1 MASDRK
7 FTTVFVAAIAFTLP
21 LLSGSA
27 NAQSAASILQK
38 ARDTYAQMKSYS
50 DTGQVINDFGGP
62 SPDKHT
68 FSTAFNR
75 APRHFL
81 LDFHKQGGDRFVI
94 WADPDAFHTWW
105 KTTAQQTDY
114 PNPNNIPAIS
124 LSDSGSQGTSL
135 KIPTLLYGKAFG
147 AAMLNIADATVDGT
161 EDINGRRCHR
171 ITGRMSDVYAATSKE
186 VNIRKV
192 TVWIDSDS
200 FLIRKMVEEP
210 KTVPG
215 QTNRKTTIYEPQAN
229 PTLDEAKFKFTP
241 PAQ

>member
-7 FTTVFVAAIAFTLP
+7 FTTRFVAAIALSLP

-27 NAQSAASILQK
+27 EAQSAESILQK
-38 ARDTYAQMKSYS
+38 ARDSYVQMKSYS
-50 DTGQVINDFGGP
+50 DTGQVIYDFGGP

-68 FSTAFNR
+68 FSTVFNR
-75 APRHFL
+75 SPRHFL
-81 LDFHKQGGDRFVI
+81 LDFHKQGGDRYVI

-114 PNPNNIPAIS
+114 PNPNNTPAIS
-124 LSDSGSQGTSL
+124 MSDPGSQGTAM
-135 KIPTLLYGKAFG
+135 KIPSLLYGKAFG
-147 AAMLNIADATVDGT
+147 SAMLNIADPAVDGT
-161 EDINGRRCHR
+161 EEIGGRRCYR
-171 ITGRMSDVYAATSKE
+171 ITGRMSDVYAATGRE

-192 TVWIDSDS
+192 TVWIDSGS
-200 FLIRKMVEEP
+200 FLVFKMVEEP

-229 PTLDEAKFKFTP
+229 PALDDAKFKFTP
-241 PAQ
+241 PTQ